1 MDKMGNGILLVI
13 LGLVVICFPLLGIIP
28 LAVLTGFTV
37 LFLGLGLVSTGIMCI
52 KDNSFRGLAET
63 GLGVF
68 AILLGLGFI
77 INPLLFSFAAAI
89 FVFLSG
95 LLLILTGIT
104 GLVTTKEDDVSVSV
118 VALVIGVLYM
128 IIAVFVA
135 NPFYLG
141 WLIGL
146 WLLLTGVL
154 KILEKD

>member
-1 MDKMGNGILLVI
+1 
-13 LGLVVICFPLLGIIP
+13 
-28 LAVLTGFTV
+28 
-37 LFLGLGLVSTGIMCI
+37 
-52 KDNSFRGLAET
+52 
-63 GLGVF
+63 
-68 AILLGLGFI
+68 
-77 INPLLFSFAAAI
+77 
-89 FVFLSG
+89 
-95 LLLILTGIT
+95 
-104 GLVTTKEDDVSVSV
+104 